1 MSTFSLPIPRRG
13 TFPAQRRMNRAVMV
27 FVCLL
32 LSTKAIATSPG
43 LGQPLTEAEAQA
55 HSLTVLPDGS
65 GLPTGNGTARTGEP
79 VYQRHCLACH
89 GLQGADG
96 INDRLVG
103 GHGSLRTKQ
112 PVRTIG
118 SYWPYATTVFDFIR
132 RAMPYNN
139 PGTLTN
145 DEIYGVTAYLLHLN
159 GLIGAEDEM
168 NAATLPGVTMPNQQN
183 FVWIEGD

>member
-1 MSTFSLPIPRRG
+1 MSMFDLPIPQRG
-13 TFPAQRRMNRAVMV
+13 ASAVERGLNRVLMV
-27 FVCLL
+27 FACLL
-32 LSTKAIATSPG
+32 LSTQAAAQSPG
-43 LGQPLTEAEAQA
+43 LGQPLTEAAAQT

-65 GLPTGNGTARTGEP
+65 GLPSGNGTARTGEP

-89 GLQGADG
+89 GPQGADG

-103 GHGSLRTKQ
+103 GHGSLGTTR
-112 PVRTIG
+112 PVKTVG

-139 PGTLTN
+139 PGTLTS

-159 GLIGAEDEM
+159 GLIEAEDEM
-168 NAATLPGVTMPNQQN
+168 NSATLPAVAMPNQQN